1 MTVFDPSTLHRLLDD
16 GSGRTFVL
24 DLAANY
30 RRILPQRVARLV
42 RAVATDDVDE
52 TLEAALSLK
61 VSSAMCGAHELAEAA
76 RVIEDD
82 VRRGDV
88 TRGSIA
94 RLARPRRRRPGLD
107 GHRGLPRQP
116 SPVSLPAP
124 PCGSRRRAQS

>member
-82 VRRGDV
+82 VRRGDGPAARSHASLV
-88 TRGSIA
+88 PAAADRASMAIEAYLGSS
-94 RLARPRRRRPGLD
+94 
-107 GHRGLPRQP
+107 RQP
-116 SPVSLPAP
+116 SSA
-124 PCGSRRRAQS
+124 SMR